1 MNEFQQALVIA
12 KRTYGDDVSIVRKP
26 RNGFASTNPVPSF
39 LGEINTDNGSAN
51 VWWVYRA

>member
-1 MNEFQQALVIA
+1 MVHQQALEQAQSI
-12 KRTYGDDVSIVRKP
+12 YGDNVTVTRKP

-39 LGEINTDNGSAN
+39 LGEIGTENGSAN